1 MKNTLPHPTRKRK
14 KETRDIALSAWFTP
28 SEWEDKVK
36 PMVEQSGVKQS
47 EYFRG
52 MVLHGTVHSR
62 PKQETLERLLET
74 KAAWREYRT
83 HFARIGNLIKAG
95 KMDVSADE
103 TKALIERINTL
114 LNQLK

>member
-1 MKNTLPHPTRKRK
+1 MKNTIPSPTRKRK

-52 MVLHGTVHSR
+52 MVLHGTVH
-62 PKQETLERLLET
+62 T
-74 KAAWREYRT
+74 KAKPEVLEQLRDTVQTWLEYRT

-103 TKALIERINTL
+103 TKALIERINNL